1 MNSFPHSCQ
10 LLVLFLSV
18 STAQSAHFLDLDAM
32 IEHDVNNA
40 LDEIFHDHEERKE
53 AKHVPSLNMLYS
65 ASRDEAKKSSVL
77 DFRPSDPTHLLKL
90 NGETFS
96 MAGKPSEYSM
106 EQKNALGVASAL
118 QHAIRTHDAHEEYD
132 GSEPLNDAT
141 AKATFV
147 KWLSTTTPQSV
158 CDFVRSLKLSIVHP
172 LATFAY
178 DPEDVGKIGSRLAV
192 NVAAMD
198 VAAQHARACGVDV
211 TLVRCEFADEHHPLM
226 EGFVEAPRKMAQS
239 ANDDFRSA
247 HNGAASGSPIKYPLV
262 REVLALGRDA
272 APDAQFMVLT
282 NADVTPF
289 PDFYLKLAV
298 LLATGLD
305 AIQFTRVGI
314 AREIMGGWRAST
326 PLHRY
331 LSAVATEPTLL
342 SAHPGADGFAFPT
355 SRIPCMVKEVAMTHW
370 GCAPYGSLVNKQ
382 LQYGSKCKIKV
393 VGAANCGF
401 TFHMQHG
408 GGGIPNGR
416 RLARREL
423 GFGLCNN
430 NVQMKRLAS
439 SKKLHDFK
447 YGPGS
452 GGKTC
457 AHPRLLAKCP
467 YHFRR
472 VRQTCDTLGLGLQE
486 AFGNAMGTELSAAFF
501 DPAAGGRWRAGVQIA
516 EEAGGVAS
524 NGYWSTP
531 GGRLL

>member
-1 MNSFPHSCQ
+1 MKQKHALN
-10 LLVLFLSV
+10 LV
-18 STAQSAHFLDLDAM
+18 
-32 IEHDVNNA
+32 
-40 LDEIFHDHEERKE
+40 
-53 AKHVPSLNMLYS
+53 
-65 ASRDEAKKSSVL
+65 
-77 DFRPSDPTHLLKL
+77 
-90 NGETFS
+90 
-96 MAGKPSEYSM
+96 
-106 EQKNALGVASAL
+106 SAL

-132 GSEPLNDAT
+132 GGEPLNDAT

-147 KWLSTTTPQSV
+147 KWLSTSSTPQRV
-158 CDFVRSLKLSIVHP
+158 CDLVRSLKLSIVHP

-226 EGFVEAPRKMAQS
+226 EGFVEAPRKMVQS
-239 ANDDFRSA
+239 AIDDFRSA
-247 HNGAASGSPIKYPLV
+247 HEKYLRTHDETPHHIKFPLV
-262 REVLALGRDA
+262 REVLALGREA

-282 NADVTPF
+282 NGDVTPF

-331 LSAVATEPTLL
+331 LSAVATEPTFL
-342 SAHPGADGFAFPT
+342 SGHPGQDGFAFPT
-355 SRIPCMVKEVAMTHW
+355 SRVPCMVKEVAMTHW
-370 GCAPYGSLVNKQ
+370 GCGPFGGLVNTHLK
-382 LQYGSKCKIKV
+382 YGSKCKIKV

-401 TFHMQHG
+401 TFHLQHG
-408 GGGIPNGR
+408 GPGHRR
-416 RLARREL
+416 RLARRKL
-423 GFGLCNN
+423 SFPLCNN
-430 NVQMKRLAS
+430 KVQFDRMTESARRN
-439 SKKLHDFK
+439 DFK

-452 GGKTC
+452 GGETC
-457 AHPRLLAKCP
+457 AGELQTRDPASKCP
-467 YHFRR
+467 HQF
-472 VRQTCDTLGLGLQE
+472 QHESQFCKTLVGGLKE
-486 AFGNAMGTELSAAFF
+486 TFGDAMGTELSAAFF
-501 DPAAGGRWRAGVQIA
+501 DPVAGGRWRAGVQIA
-516 EEAGGVAS
+516 ELASGVAS